1 MNLPTLEPGPTP
13 VPPTAEA
20 PPSPQPVIAAA
31 GPAPLV
37 AHQPAVKP
45 GDPPPAAA
53 PGLLNQGLLQ
63 QLLNQLLRLLAAT
76 PLRSLDNLLAAGRI
90 LALAVLA
97 GIALKLTGATLD
109 AIDGIPLLGGLLELV
124 GLVSL
129 LNLLARNALRQQK
142 RAELLERIRQLRHQL
157 LG

>member
-1 MNLPTLEPGPTP
+1 VNLPTLEPGPTP
-13 VPPTAEA
+13 VALTPEA
-20 PPSPQPVIAAA
+20 LPAPQGPIAASE
-31 GPAPLV
+31 PAPLV
-37 AHQPAVKP
+37 LPQAVVEPAGP
-45 GDPPPAAA
+45 AGDGTA
-53 PGLLNQGLLQ
+53 GVLQ

-109 AIDGIPLLGGLLELV
+109 AIDEIPLLGGLLELV